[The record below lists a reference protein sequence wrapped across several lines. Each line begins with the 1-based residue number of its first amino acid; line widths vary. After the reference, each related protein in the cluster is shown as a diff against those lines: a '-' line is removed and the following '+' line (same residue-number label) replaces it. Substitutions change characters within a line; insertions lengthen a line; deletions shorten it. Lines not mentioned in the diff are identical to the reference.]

1 MDSGIK
7 LLGYI
12 ASALFLF
19 MSIMLLLTMRQS
31 GNMRG
36 ARPWLW
42 STVIAAFGIA
52 LNTSQESLPPFLS
65 FVLGNTLIVVGAAVS
80 ALGTRDYRLHRPL
93 PWQPL
98 AGLAMAISLI
108 IAFYV
113 YIIPSNAI
121 RALVVAVPTALICLW
136 HVGLLLAGSPVWP
149 GARGVVQ
156 RRFRL
161 PHAIMALG
169 LLMVAGVFVARGAE
183 TAILLARGITE
194 LPPSGAPQ
202 TVFLVYSAGLC
213 GRLLLLIGM
222 VVVIFDELNHD
233 LRALASRDTLT
244 GLFNRRGFTEAAA
257 SLASAPGSLLM
268 LDLDRFK
275 SINDDFGHEQ
285 GDRVIELL
293 ARCAQAN
300 LPPNALIA
308 RLGGE
313 EFCALMP
320 GADLDVARAHAE
332 SLREAFHRESA
343 ALGHSRQ
350 HTVSVGVASSS
361 APLSVLVP
369 LMARADQA
377 LYQAKRDGR
386 NRVAVA
392 SDIATA

>member
-1 MDSGIK
+1 MRPWRP
-7 LLGYI
+7 
-12 ASALFLF
+12 ALFLTRRLLIVRKGDRWYRDVF
-19 MSIMLLLTMRQS
+19 LPKISPITLIALLFTIVAMFGLKGGDVVRLRLRLPAGRQPRYHAGQYLLLQRED
-31 GNMRG
+31 GE
-36 ARPWLW
+36 W
-42 STVIAAFGIA
+42 SAF
-52 LNTSQESLPPFLS
+52 
-65 FVLGNTLIVVGAAVS
+65 
-80 ALGTRDYRLHRPL
+80 
-93 PWQPL
+93 
-98 AGLAMAISLI
+98 
-108 IAFYV
+108 
-113 YIIPSNAI
+113 
-121 RALVVAVPTALICLW
+121 
-136 HVGLLLAGSPVWP
+136 
-149 GARGVVQ
+149 
-156 RRFRL
+156 
-161 PHAIMALG
+161 
-169 LLMVAGVFVARGAE
+169 
-183 TAILLARGITE
+183 
-194 LPPSGAPQ
+194 
-202 TVFLVYSAGLC
+202 
-213 GRLLLLIGM
+213 
-222 VVVIFDELNHD
+222 
-233 LRALASRDTLT
+233 
-244 GLFNRRGFTEAAA
+244 

-392 SDIATA
+392 SDVATA

>member
-19 MSIMLLLTMRQS
+19 MSVMLLLTMRQS
-31 GNMRG
+31 GHMRG

-42 STVIAAFGIA
+42 STVLSAAGIS
-52 LNTSQESLPPFLS
+52 LNTSQEYLPPLLS
-65 FVLGNTLIVVGAAVS
+65 FVIGNTLIVMAAAVS
-80 ALGTRDYRLHRPL
+80 AFGTRDYRFHRPL
-93 PWQPL
+93 PWRSMAAFAMTVAVLL
-98 AGLAMAISLI
+98 AA
-108 IAFYV
+108 YV
-113 YIIPSNAI
+113 YLFPSNAV
-121 RALVVAVPTALICLW
+121 RALVVAVLTASICLW
-136 HVGLLLAGSPVWP
+136 HVWLLLAGSPVRP
-149 GARGVVQ
+149 RARGVVQ

-161 PHAIMALG
+161 AHAIMVIG
-169 LLMVAGVFVARGAE
+169 LLLVGSVFVARGAE
-183 TAILLARGITE
+183 TAALLARGMTQ

-202 TVFLVYSAGLC
+202 TVFVVYSVGLC

-222 VVVIFDELNHD
+222 VVVIFDELNHN

-257 SLASAPGSLLM
+257 GLAAMPGSLLM

-293 ARCAQAN
+293 ARCAQAT

-320 GADLDVARAHAE
+320 GADLAIARAHAE
-332 SLREAFHRESA
+332 ALREAFHRESM
-343 ALGHSRQ
+343 ALGHSRK
-350 HTVSVGVASSS
+350 HTVSVGVASS
-361 APLSVLVP
+361 AGPMSVMVP
-369 LMARADQA
+369 LMAQADQA
-377 LYQAKRDGR
+377 LYRAKREGR
-386 NRVAVA
+386 NRVVVA
-392 SDIATA
+392 DEAIPA